1 MAGLVTGI
9 AMVSVGPPLSMMEPS
24 WVTIGTAPV
33 PTMLLPPTAMPLPV
47 LSPIRLKSTAVM
59 VPEPGSLKMS
69 GPKPAV
75 LPATMVLFSVRKP
88 ALRIPPP
95 MPRGTLLPAIVEFR
109 TIRVPLLKIPPP
121 DMADSLSAMVEFV
134 IVSVPPPLSFTM
146 PPPLPEDTLLAIVEL
161 AISSVPRLK
170 IAPAAP
176 LPSAIVNPE
185 IATMTPAPTS
195 KGRKLLAPEIVS
207 IAALGPV
214 MVRLSV
220 MVGRAEVSVIVP
232 LTVNVTS
239 SATPVVPLAMVIASR
254 RVSPFAGLSLKV
266 STVMVA
272 AWIGRP
278 GTPATDRASRT
289 RTASRSWVQRTSGVQ
304 CATTGF
310 ASGVNGML
318 ASRTGRGSTPVGQAS
333 WLGRV
338 VQESVFRN

>member
-1 MAGLVTGI
+1 
-9 AMVSVGPPLSMMEPS
+9 MMEPS

-207 IAALGPV
+207 IAALGAGDGEV
-214 MVRLSV
+214 
-220 MVGRAEVSVIVP
+220 VGDGGEGRGECDCAADRKRDFVGD
-232 LTVNVTS
+232 S
-239 SATPVVPLAMVIASR
+239 SGAVGHGDRFAQSQPIRWVIAQGVDGDGGGVDRSTR
-254 RVSPFAGLSLKV
+254 HARDEQGEQDEDGEQELGPAHVRGPVRDNRVRERCEWHVGPP
-266 STVMVA
+266 
-272 AWIGRP
+272 GRD
-278 GTPATDRASRT
+278 GDRC
-289 RTASRSWVQRTSGVQ
+289 RSARLHG
-304 CATTGF
+304 
-310 ASGVNGML
+310 
-318 ASRTGRGSTPVGQAS
+318 
-333 WLGRV
+333 
-338 VQESVFRN
+338 